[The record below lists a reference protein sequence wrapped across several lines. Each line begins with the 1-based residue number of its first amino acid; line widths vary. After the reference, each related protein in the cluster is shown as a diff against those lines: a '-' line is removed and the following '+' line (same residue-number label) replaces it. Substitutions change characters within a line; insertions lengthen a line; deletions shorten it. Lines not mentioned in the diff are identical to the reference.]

1 MPTVATGRSYEDE
14 APLYD
19 GAMARR
25 VLLHIGTPKTA
36 TTYLQDILF
45 RNRDV
50 LEKHGVHYP
59 AEHFDDHFRAALDL
73 TRREWGGLE
82 EEVAGAWD
90 ALAAR
95 SRSLDGTVIISNEIL
110 AGATPAQAARA
121 VASFGDAEVHLM
133 LTVRDLAR
141 QIPAE
146 WQETVKHYN
155 TETYADYLRL
165 IKAADGRSAD
175 LFWRV
180 QHLPDVLGRWAATIP
195 AEQVHLITA
204 PPPGAAPDVLL
215 GRLEEAFGIDEIPLA
230 YESNR
235 TNAGLGVAETALIR
249 LLNERVDRTLP
260 DIKYRYLVRE
270 VLAHRQLAERTTRTG
285 SSRVTLPPDYHP
297 WVDELTEE
305 WIEQLTAAGYSVTGD
320 LADLRRTPSRLEYV
334 DPDHPDNR
342 EMLAAAVE
350 SVMALVHEGSR
361 LIVVEEDLRE
371 EVHRLRAEL
380 DRQRS
385 IPLRRRV
392 REKAFDTLNGS
403 SAGQKALG
411 AYRRARGRSSRE
423 A

>member
-1 MPTVATGRSYEDE
+1 
-14 APLYD
+14 
-19 GAMARR
+19 MAGR

-50 LEKHGVHYP
+50 LEKHDVHYP
-59 AEHFDDHFRAALDL
+59 ADHFDAHFRAALDL

-82 EEVAGAWD
+82 DEVVGEWD

-95 SRSLDGTVIISNEIL
+95 TRSLDGTVIISNEIL
-110 AGATPAQAARA
+110 AGATAEQAARA
-121 VASFGDAEVHLM
+121 VASFGDAEVHIVV
-133 LTVRDLAR
+133 TVRDLGR

-155 TETYADYLRL
+155 TETYAEFLR
-165 IKAADGRSAD
+165 IIRADEGRSAD

-180 QHLPDVLGRWAATIP
+180 QRLPEILERWTGDLP
-195 AEQVHLITA
+195 PERVRLVTA

-215 GRLEEAFGIDEIPLA
+215 GRLEEAFEIDEIPLA

-249 LLNERVDRTLP
+249 LVNERVDRTLP

-285 SSRVTLPPDYHP
+285 SSRVTLPPDYQP
-297 WVDELTEE
+297 WAEELAEN
-305 WIEQLTAAGYSVTGD
+305 WIGRLSAAGYAVTGD
-320 LADLRRTPSRLEYV
+320 LADLRPTPPRVEYV
-334 DPDHPDNR
+334 DPDHADPR
-342 EMLAAAVE
+342 ELLAAAVE
-350 SVMALVHEGSR
+350 SIMALIHEGSR
-361 LIVVEEDLRE
+361 MIVEEEELRE
-371 EVHRLRAEL
+371 ELHHARAEL
-380 DRQRS
+380 EVQRS

-403 SAGQKALG
+403 AAGQKAL
-411 AYRRARGRSSRE
+411 ATYRRARGRSSRE

>member
-1 MPTVATGRSYEDE
+1 
-14 APLYD
+14 
-19 GAMARR
+19 MARR

-50 LEKHGVHYP
+50 LSRHGVHYP
-59 AEHFDDHFRAALDL
+59 VEHFDDHFRAALDL
-73 TRREWGGLE
+73 TRRDWGGLE
-82 EEVAGAWD
+82 DEVVGEWD

-110 AGATPAQAARA
+110 AGATAEQATRA
-121 VASFGDAEVHLM
+121 VSSFGDAEVHLV

-155 TETYADYLRL
+155 TETYDDYLR
-165 IKAADGRSAD
+165 IIESGQGRSSD

-180 QHLPDVLGRWAATIP
+180 QHLPDILERWAATLP
-195 AEQVHLITA
+195 AEQVHLVTA
-204 PPPGAAPDVLL
+204 PPPGAASDVLL
-215 GRLEEAFGIDEIPLA
+215 TRLEEAFGIDEIPLA

-285 SSRVTLPPDYHP
+285 SSRVTLPPDYQP
-297 WVDELTEE
+297 WVDELSEE
-305 WIEQLTAAGYSVTGD
+305 WIERLSAAGYAVTGD
-320 LADLRRTPSRLEYV
+320 LADLRRAPSRLEYV
-334 DPDHPDNR
+334 DPDHPDTR
-342 EMLAAAVE
+342 EVLAAAVE
-350 SVMALVHEGSR
+350 SIMALVHEGSR
-361 LIVVEEDLRE
+361 LIVVEEELRD
-371 EVHRLRAEL
+371 EVHRLRSEL
-380 DRQRS
+380 DVQRS

-392 REKAFDTLNGS
+392 REKAFDKLNENIV
-403 SAGQKALG
+403 GQRALG
-411 AYRRARGRSSRE
+411 AYRKARGR
-423 A
+423 

>member
-1 MPTVATGRSYEDE
+1 
-14 APLYD
+14 
-19 GAMARR
+19 MARR

-50 LEKHGVHYP
+50 LERHGVHYP
-59 AEHFDDHFRAALDL
+59 AAHFDDHFRAALDL

-82 EEVAGAWD
+82 DEVAGAWD
-90 ALAAR
+90 ELAAR
-95 SRSLDGTVIISNEIL
+95 ARSLSGTVIISNEIL
-110 AGATPAQAARA
+110 AGATAEQAARA
-121 VASFGDAEVHLM
+121 VGSFGDAEVHLV

-155 TETYADYLRL
+155 TETYEEFLTDVESGE
-165 IKAADGRSAD
+165 GRSAD

-180 QHLPDVLGRWAATIP
+180 QHVPDILERWSGDLPP
-195 AEQVHLITA
+195 EQVRLVTA
-204 PPPGAAPDVLL
+204 PAPGAAPDVLL
-215 GRLEEAFGIDEIPLA
+215 TRLEEAFGIDEIPLA

-285 SSRVTLPPDYHP
+285 SSRVMLPPDHQP
-297 WVDELTEE
+297 WVDGVAED
-305 WIEQLTAAGYSVTGD
+305 WIARLTAAGYAVTGD
-320 LADLRRTPSRLEYV
+320 LEELRPAPPRTEYV
-334 DPDHPDNR
+334 DPDHPDTR
-342 EMLAAAVE
+342 EVLAAAVE
-350 SVMALVHEGSR
+350 SIMALVHEGSR
-361 LIVVEEDLRE
+361 MIVDAEDLRDE
-371 EVHRLRAEL
+371 LHRVRAEL
-380 DRQRS
+380 DAQRE

-392 REKAFDTLNGS
+392 REKAFDRLNDSG
-403 SAGQKALG
+403 AGRRALG
-411 AYRRARGRSSRE
+411 AYRRLRG
-423 A
+423 